1 MVTATLF
8 KNLAGSFGFLRC
20 FFREPFATIFSARV
34 VPYWENE
41 IVPNIKAGR
50 KILITA
56 HGNSLRSLIKHLD
69 NISDKDIVG
78 VNVPTAVP
86 LVYELDENMRPIR
99 SYYLGD
105 QEAIKQKMAA
115 VAAQGKAGK

>member
-1 MVTATLF
+1 MWPGFDRRYSAVNPDTLPLTEC
-8 KNLAGSFGFLRC
+8 LAD
-20 FFREPFATIFSARV
+20 TVARV

-69 NISDKDIVG
+69 NVSDKDIVG
-78 VNVPTAVP
+78 VNVPTATP
-86 LVYELDENMRPIR
+86 LVYELDGNMRPIR

-115 VAAQGKAGK
+115 VAAQGKSQK

>member
-1 MVTATLF
+1 MGKAKSSRTL
-8 KNLAGSFGFLRC
+8 KRA
-20 FFREPFATIFSARV
+20 
-34 VPYWENE
+34 
-41 IVPNIKAGR
+41 R

-99 SYYLGD
+99 SYYLGRP
-105 QEAIKQKMAA
+105 
-115 VAAQGKAGK
+115 GKRQAEDGSSSGSG